1 MSRIETL
8 FKTPLRQLDDTCCSI
23 IKNTRSIKRIIRSDD
38 GQYLLSDGIGDGSL
52 DDFCCWS
59 LDNVWIKFVPS
70 NGKLKWQTANNCYS
84 LDEMINDEDVDL
96 DGVNKLIV
104 YTYRELLD
112 RTDPTATAVT
122 VEDIMALADKK
133 LKASMNNEEF
143 DEFEL
148 DDLI

>member
-1 MSRIETL
+1 
-8 FKTPLRQLDDTCCSI
+8 
-23 IKNTRSIKRIIRSDD
+23 
-38 GQYLLSDGIGDGSL
+38 
-52 DDFCCWS
+52 
-59 LDNVWIKFVPS
+59 
-70 NGKLKWQTANNCYS
+70 
-84 LDEMINDEDVDL
+84 MINDEDVDL